1 MTPRER
7 YAKQNARKYKDKK
20 TGKVKTRKPSTSK
33 ERRKMNLT
41 GRSLDQVRAQRAKR
55 DARAKRKARRA
66 STAPKRS
73 SSSSSSSTRRTT
85 SSGSFGRWTAR
96 YKK

>member
-1 MTPRER
+1 MKAGFPKGKKEMTGRER

-55 DARAKRKARRA
+55 DAR
-66 STAPKRS
+66 S
-73 SSSSSSSTRRTT
+73 
-85 SSGSFGRWTAR
+85 
-96 YKK
+96 